1 MSDQP
6 SGKQPKAGKL
16 PTPTMKRGIG
26 GFFKDLQ
33 RESRQISWPLP
44 QETTRLTGTV
54 IAVCAMVSVFLFLLT
69 TGIRALFQILGVQ

>member
-1 MSDQP
+1 MSDKP

-33 RESRQISWPLP
+33 REARQVSWPTP

-54 IAVCAMVSVFLFLLT
+54 VAVCALVSGFLFLLT
-69 TGIRALFQILGVQ
+69 LLIRAVFQMLGVQ